1 MAKQY
6 KAVDSLKEFMKEAN
20 VQPKQDMVKS
30 AAEQELYNQGVI
42 FGKGMAEGFLTKIA
56 EEIEQELQQVQEQPA
71 AVGGVPAPEAP
82 TVAPQ
87 QVPAEPSSDELAQL
101 KRIFQQLSLF
111 NFAQWLLQQPPEI
124 IDVIDQDA
132 ELSSMAQE
140 ALAVFEKE
148 LENMPV
154 PPEVADSVDNVES
167 KLQ

>member
-6 KAVDSLKEFMKEAN
+6 KAVDSLKAFMKEAN
-20 VQPKQDMVKS
+20 IQPKKDMIKS

-56 EEIEQELQQVQEQPA
+56 EEIEQELQEVQEQPA

-101 KRIFQQLSLF
+101 KEYFRQLTPVQL
-111 NFAQWLLQQPPEI
+111 AQWLLQQPPEI